1 MITPEEA
8 VEAINARFGRH
19 PGYRTLHAKG
29 SLYHATFA
37 PTPDAAKLTR
47 AAHMQG
53 PEIDATVRFS
63 NGSGDP
69 SQPDNVADVRGMA
82 VTFHLPDGSRTDISA
97 QSVSRFPVST
107 PEAFVELVQASERN
121 IGSLWRFGV
130 FLARHPRVVPTLGIV
145 ADAMR
150 PPTSYASI
158 PYFAVHAFK
167 WIDSGGRGHYVRY
180 RWEPEEPEPR
190 LAKLEARQRGPDY
203 LQEELAERLSGGPA
217 TFSLMLQIA
226 AEEDPVDD
234 PAAVWPEDRETV
246 TAGTLKVTGAMS
258 LDEARTPLVFDP
270 MRLTDGIEP
279 SNDPVLQFRP
289 RVYAVSA
296 QRRSGRA

>member
-1 MITPEEA
+1 MIGPQ
-8 VEAINARFGRH
+8 EAIEAITARFGLH
-19 PGYRTLHAKG
+19 PGYRALHAKG
-29 SLYHATFA
+29 NLYRATFA
-37 PTPDAAKLTR
+37 PTPDAARLTR

-97 QSVSRFPVST
+97 QSVPRFPVST
-107 PEAFVELVQASERN
+107 PEAFVELIRASERN
-121 IGSLWRFGV
+121 LGSLWRFGV
-130 FLARHPRVVPTLGIV
+130 FLARHPRAVPTLSV
-145 ADAMR
+145 NAPAFR
-150 PPTSYASI
+150 PPRSYASI
-158 PYFAVHAFK
+158 PYYAVHAFK
-167 WIDSGGRGHYVRY
+167 WIGSGGGEQYVRY
-180 RWEPEEPEPR
+180 RWEPEETEPP

-203 LQEELAERLSGGPA
+203 LQQELRERLSSGPA
-217 TFSLMLQIA
+217 QFSLMLQLA
-226 AEEDPVDD
+226 AEGDPVDD

-246 TAGTLKVTGAMS
+246 IAGILKVTDPQS
-258 LDEARTPLVFDP
+258 LDETNSPLVFDP

-296 QRRSGRA
+296 ERRTGRA